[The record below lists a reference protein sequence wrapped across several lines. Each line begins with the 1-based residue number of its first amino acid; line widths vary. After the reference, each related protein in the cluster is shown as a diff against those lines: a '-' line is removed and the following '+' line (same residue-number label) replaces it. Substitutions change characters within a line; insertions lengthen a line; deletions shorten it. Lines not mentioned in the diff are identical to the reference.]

1 MQQIFLRSVPLFLER
16 LCEIFR
22 KTTQMIHRLNWFPKK
37 NESTREELGWLAG
50 LAQFPIVIKDGFIG
64 GMQDGAH
71 PS

>member
-1 MQQIFLRSVPLFLER
+1 MQQIFLRSIPLFLEN

-37 NESTREELGWLAG
+37 NGSTREELGLRGWHNSL
-50 LAQFPIVIKDGFIG
+50 LQSRMDSLG